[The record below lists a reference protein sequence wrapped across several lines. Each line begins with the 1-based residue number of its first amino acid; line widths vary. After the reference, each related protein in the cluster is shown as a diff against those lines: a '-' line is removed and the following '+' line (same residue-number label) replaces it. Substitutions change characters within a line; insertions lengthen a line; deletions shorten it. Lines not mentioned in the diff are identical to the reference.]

1 LEQQE
6 GELMDSTFFFYMTG
20 VGAIPLIYLKTL
32 IHIHSTPQQKP
43 WDSCQ
48 EMIRMNQ
55 MNAESSD

>member
-1 LEQQE
+1 
-6 GELMDSTFFFYMTG
+6 MTG
-20 VGAIPLIYLKTL
+20 VGGGDYPFNLFENTDTHTL
-32 IHIHSTPQQKP
+32 HRPQQKP